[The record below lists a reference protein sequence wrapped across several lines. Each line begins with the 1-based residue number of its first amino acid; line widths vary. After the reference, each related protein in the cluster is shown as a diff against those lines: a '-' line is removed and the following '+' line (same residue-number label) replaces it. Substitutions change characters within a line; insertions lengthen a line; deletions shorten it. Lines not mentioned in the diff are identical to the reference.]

1 MSNAPYYKYR
11 KRLAAFACDAPLI
24 DAIAAARGRA
34 PWWPVDRK
42 WVRTYERFHPDREPY
57 AKLVF
62 ESAGSPQV
70 IFEAEVF
77 EEPPAERAEGI
88 FLARDDRLG
97 WIRVARFPCD
107 VSLPTIA
114 SVLASGESATVVR
127 YRPGRRCT
135 IRLDD
140 DGRTRFAKIYPRKF
154 LRRHRGE
161 QLHAVGTALWRA
173 ARQGKLGFAVART
186 EAWDASAA
194 SLWQERIDGV
204 SVRPKLFGPEA
215 PMLAHRLGRAAASLT
230 RCDVAPRE
238 TFDWAAQVEAS
249 TRFATELRSRIP
261 TLSPAADD
269 LLDELS
275 KINERAG
282 SRPQKPIHGDMD
294 ASQWLD
300 DGSRFA
306 LTDFDDFALGDP
318 ELDVA
323 TFIAELE
330 REDGLMLPIERVA
343 GAFVEAFESVAGP
356 LNRSLLAAYLA
367 HKQLFNALRCAR
379 ALRAD
384 GDARAESYLMRACA
398 SAGLGSRAART
409 LG

>member
-1 MSNAPYYKYR
+1 MSSAPYYKYR
-11 KRLAAFACDAPLI
+11 KRLAAFGCDAPVM

-34 PWWPVDRK
+34 PWWPIGRK
-42 WVRTYERFHPDREPY
+42 WVRIYERFHPDREPY

-62 ESAGSPQV
+62 ESAGTPQV

-77 EEPPAERAEGI
+77 EERPGKQADGV
-88 FLARDDRLG
+88 FLARDDVLG
-97 WIRVARFPCD
+97 WIRLARFPCD
-107 VSLPTIA
+107 ELLPAIA
-114 SVLASGESATVVR
+114 AVLASGKSATVVS

-135 IRLDD
+135 IRFDD
-140 DGRTRFAKIYPRKF
+140 DGRSRVAKIYPRKF

-161 QLHAVGTALWRA
+161 QLYTVGTALWRA

-186 EAWDASAA
+186 EAWDASTA
-194 SLWQERIDGV
+194 SLWQEKMDGV

-215 PMLAHRLGRAAASLT
+215 PILAYRLGRAAASLT
-230 RCDVAPRE
+230 RCDVAPQE

-249 TRFATELRSRIP
+249 TRFATELGSRIP
-261 TLSPAADD
+261 ALSGAADD

-275 KINERAG
+275 KINDRAG

-306 LTDFDDFALGDP
+306 LTDFDDFALGEP

-330 REDGLMLPIERVA
+330 REDGLMLPIERLA

-356 LNRSLLAAYLA
+356 LNRSLLGAYLA
-367 HKQLFNALRCAR
+367 HKQLFIALRCAR

-384 GDARAESYLMRACA
+384 GDARAESYLMRASA
-398 SAGLGSRAART
+398 SAGLAPAAMT